1 MVGGVDMSVVWMETR
16 VSIKTNAKTFDEAY
30 KELTEALRKASID
43 FVDTRDGTL
52 YDEVTGKD
60 ID

>member
-1 MVGGVDMSVVWMETR
+1 MSVVWMETR